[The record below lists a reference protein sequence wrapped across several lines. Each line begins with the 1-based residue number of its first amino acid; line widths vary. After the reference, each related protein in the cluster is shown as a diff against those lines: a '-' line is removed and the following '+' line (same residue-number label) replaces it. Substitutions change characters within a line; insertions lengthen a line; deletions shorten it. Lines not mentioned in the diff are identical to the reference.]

1 MTQFDRFTERAKDVL
16 RRSEEE
22 AHRYNH
28 DYIGTEHLLLGLIR
42 DSEPVASRALI
53 AMGVPLA
60 KIQSALEFIIGS
72 GEDTPKDE
80 VGLTPRAKQVLELA
94 IDESHRLE
102 HAHVGTEHI
111 LLGLVREGEGIAG
124 GVLESLG
131 ITLEKAR
138 TAVNRLLSEQEDG
151 AATGE
156 SAP

>member
-60 KIQSALEFIIGS
+60 KIQSALEFIIGR

-94 IDESHRLE
+94 IDESRRLE
-102 HAHVGTEHI
+102 DDYVGTHHI
-111 LLGLVREGEGIAG
+111 LLGLVREGDGIAG
-124 GVLESLG
+124 GVLQGLG
-131 ITLEKAR
+131 VTLDKAR
-138 TAVNRLLSEQEDG
+138 DQVSRLLSERDG
-151 AATGE
+151 GGE
-156 SAP
+156 ASKP

>member
-42 DSEPVASRALI
+42 DSEPVASQALI

-94 IDESHRLE
+94 IDESRRLE
-102 HAHVGTEHI
+102 DDYVGTHHI
-111 LLGLVREGEGIAG
+111 LLGLVREGDGIAG
-124 GVLESLG
+124 GVLQGLG
-131 ITLEKAR
+131 VTLDKAR
-138 TAVNRLLSEQEDG
+138 DQVSRLLSERDG
-151 AATGE
+151 GGE
-156 SAP
+156 APKP

>member
-94 IDESHRLE
+94 IDESRRLE
-102 HAHVGTEHI
+102 DDYVGTHHI
-111 LLGLVREGEGIAG
+111 LLGLVREGDGIAG
-124 GVLESLG
+124 GVLQGLG
-131 ITLEKAR
+131 VTLDKAR
-138 TAVNRLLSEQEDG
+138 DQVSRLLSERDG
-151 AATGE
+151 GGE
-156 SAP
+156 ASKP

>member
-94 IDESHRLE
+94 IDESRRLE
-102 HAHVGTEHI
+102 DDYVGTHHI
-111 LLGLVREGEGIAG
+111 LLGLVREGDGIAG
-124 GVLESLG
+124 GVLQGLG
-131 ITLEKAR
+131 VTLDKAR
-138 TAVNRLLSEQEDG
+138 DQVSRLLSERDG
-151 AATGE
+151 GGE
-156 SAP
+156 APKP

>member
-22 AHRYNH
+22 THRYNH

-94 IDESHRLE
+94 IDESRRLE
-102 HAHVGTEHI
+102 DDYVGTHHI
-111 LLGLVREGEGIAG
+111 LLGLVREGDGIAG
-124 GVLESLG
+124 GVLQGLG
-131 ITLEKAR
+131 VTLDKAR
-138 TAVNRLLSEQEDG
+138 DQVSRLLSERDG
-151 AATGE
+151 GGE
-156 SAP
+156 APKP

>member
-22 AHRYNH
+22 AQRYNH

-94 IDESHRLE
+94 IDESRRLE
-102 HAHVGTEHI
+102 DDYVGTHHI
-111 LLGLVREGEGIAG
+111 LLGLVREGDGIAG
-124 GVLESLG
+124 GVLQGLG
-131 ITLEKAR
+131 VTLDKAR
-138 TAVNRLLSEQEDG
+138 DQVSRLLSERDG
-151 AATGE
+151 GGE
-156 SAP
+156 APKP